1 VKGMLSA
8 TAVGIGVVLAF
19 AIACRR
25 GGDPPRSKPP
35 EAVRVASPGTLAVAV
50 DSVFGKRLDVVTLAT
65 ETVSIP
71 TFNVTGS
78 VAAQLRPGQ
87 GGREDRWQFATP
99 DVQSAW
105 ADWRRTRGEIG
116 FDERQLQASRE
127 LAESRVKAQTAAV
140 ERLRKLVEVGT
151 DSQKDLALE
160 EANLAQARLEGQKEV
175 FAAQS
180 ALASATRA
188 AAGLER
194 QLLQA
199 GVDPKL
205 LARAP
210 EGAVIVAA
218 EVPEARVADV
228 RAGEACL
235 ARFYGLPEA
244 TFRGKVRSLG
254 PAVSRER
261 RTLPVLFELSDEQG
275 RLRPGMFAD
284 VGLGAEERQAL
295 LLPADSVLHVGR
307 ADYVLVGIEP
317 GLFRV
322 TPVRVGESYEGRLQV
337 AEGVKA
343 GDRVVGAAAILLK
356 PYVASALS
364 R

>member
-1 VKGMLSA
+1 MKWTALSIVLTIVGVGM
-8 TAVGIGVVLAF
+8 
-19 AIACRR
+19 ACGR
-25 GGDPPRSKPP
+25 GNGSPSKPQ
-35 EAVRVASPGTLAVAV
+35 EAVRVAGPGTLAVTP
-50 DSVFGKRLDVVTLAT
+50 DSVFGRKLDSVTLQTEVVT
-65 ETVSIP
+65 IP
-71 TFNVTGS
+71 TFTVTGS
-78 VAAQLRPGQ
+78 VAAQLRAGEEE
-87 GGREDRWQFATP
+87 REDRWQFATLE
-99 DVQSAW
+99 VQSAW

-116 FDERQLQASRE
+116 FGERQLQASRE
-127 LAESRVKAQTAAV
+127 LGEGRVKAQTAVV
-140 ERLRKLVEVGT
+140 ERLRRLVEVGT

-160 EANLAQARLEGQKEV
+160 EANLAQARLLGQKEV

-194 QLLQA
+194 QLLQV

-205 LARAP
+205 LGGAP

-218 EVPEARVADV
+218 EVPEARLAEVH
-228 RAGEACL
+228 AGEACV
-235 ARFYGLPEA
+235 ARFYALPEA
-244 TFRGKVRSLG
+244 TFRGKVSSLG

-261 RTLPVLFELSDEQG
+261 RTLPVLFELRDEQG

-295 LLPADSVLHVGR
+295 FLPADAVLHVGR
-307 ADYVLVGIEP
+307 ADYVLVGGEP

-322 TPVRVGESYEGRLQV
+322 TAVHVGESYGNRLQV
-337 AEGVKA
+337 ADGVKA
-343 GDRVVGAAAILLK
+343 GDRIVGAGAILLK